1 MNLLDPHKKPFK
13 LFVILVFVCVILIPK
28 NTKYYKQLVFSFYDD
43 ISTYDSGFSSLRN
56 LYGGSFLNLNNNLK
70 VLTKSPKI
78 ISNSLIGVNDRDRIP
93 KVYLDIKFKNYRKL
107 LEDRIRFVK
116 ESLGSDFTEVK
127 GKISFQGKKMKCK
140 VRLKGDLGEH
150 WRSEKRMSF
159 RIDLKGDNS
168 IMSFKR
174 FSIQKPSARQ
184 HPYDQTYQDL
194 QKELG
199 NLSSSHNYINLI
211 VNGEDWGVMN
221 IEEHMSKEFL
231 EKHRR
236 KESIIFKLGDERDWL
251 YERKT
256 NLNSIKSYR
265 LSDDYLNIK
274 VYQEGKYLQDSIYR
288 KYYSYIS
295 NDILRGGNEIFNKDS
310 FTKSLILS
318 LVWNSTHSI
327 SHSNSRYYFNPY
339 DLKVYPITTDQSNL
353 TSFDNQLNIP
363 KPYEK
368 IVNDSSFHN
377 LYRINSIKVKKSLNE
392 SQKILDKW
400 QSYFPLDEKISTSVL
415 HYNLNY
421 FENYNKFRKNTFL
434 LSESEERKN
443 HKKITRDQSSKLFD
457 HIHAKHFDNGEIH
470 IFNLLNEKIQIK
482 NICVEDRLIDDFKY
496 LEVDGHN
503 FEYIP
508 KIIKTSL
515 TGNFDEK
522 IEIQTE
528 IDGFE
533 RLFTLGYT
541 LTKNNIKNP
550 LLKKSNLN
558 NLPFLEVKKDSSYL
572 IKKGNWNIE
581 DPIVLDNGLEIEEGT
596 ILNFNNN
603 SYLIVKGKLSS
614 IGTEEENIIFQSKE
628 GYWKGVY
635 VLNSNE
641 KSIIKNSTFL
651 NLTNLSDGLLN
662 LTGGIS
668 FYKSDVDFINVKF
681 INNTSEDFLNIID
694 SNYLLDNVLF
704 ENCPSDAFDSDF
716 SNGVITNSTFKNVLG
731 DGADFSGSSV
741 RLNNSFFFNIK
752 DKSVSVGEG
761 SKLDIDSIYIQNS
774 GVGIAVKDGSYT
786 EVINST
792 FKGIVLN
799 PLMTYTKKSFYS
811 MPKLNS
817 IDNVFE
823 DLNNCCL
830 SQIESEL
837 INNSIIIP
845 QKTFNVD
852 SLYQTQIMK
861 K

>member
-1 MNLLDPHKKPFK
+1 LNLFKSNKNPFL
-13 LFVILVFVCVILIPK
+13 LFIVLFIVCVSLIPR
-28 NTKYYKQLVFSFYDD
+28 NIDYYVNLKHSSYD
-43 ISTYDSGFSSLRN
+43 IIEAGLNGFSSIGSITEFNRN
-56 LYGGSFLNLNNNLK
+56 PLN
-70 VLTKSPKI
+70 KI
-78 ISNSLIGVNDRDRIP
+78 IIFIKNKRQDLFYSNINDFKTIHLE
-93 KVYLDIKFKNYRKL
+93 VKFKNYKTIL
-107 LEDRIRFVK
+107 DDRVRFVK
-116 ESLGSDFTEVK
+116 NGMSDNHSEVK
-127 GKISFQGKKMKCK
+127 AKIIFNGKKIDCK
-140 VRLKGDLGEH
+140 IRLKGNLSSH
-150 WRSEKRMSF
+150 WRSKKRMSF
-159 RIDLKGDNS
+159 RVSLKGDNS
-168 IMSFKR
+168 VMSFRR
-174 FSIQKPSARQ
+174 FSLHKPSARQ
-184 HPYDQTYQDL
+184 HPYDPTFQNL
-194 QKELG
+194 QKDIG
-199 NLSSSHNYINLI
+199 NMSSSHNYINLI
-211 VNGEDWGVMN
+211 VNGEDWGIMN
-221 IEEHMSKEFL
+221 IEEHMSKELL
-231 EKHRR
+231 EKQKR
-236 KESIIFKLGDERDWL
+236 KESLVFRLGNEEDERYRLLSESRDD
-251 YERKT
+251 
-256 NLNSIKSYR
+256 YR
-265 LSDDYLNIK
+265 LSDNYLNIE
-274 VYQEGKYLQDSIYR
+274 VYQEKKYLTDSLYR
-288 KYYSYIS
+288 KYYSYVS
-295 NDILRGGNEIFNKDS
+295 NQILKKENQIFDNES
-310 FTKSLILS
+310 FSKSLILS
-318 LVWNSTHSI
+318 LIWNSTHTLYSY
-327 SHSNSRYYFNPY
+327 NSRYYFNPY
-339 DLKVYPITTDQSNL
+339 DLKIYPITTDQSNFSPFKDSL
-353 TSFDNQLNIP
+353 FIH

-368 IVNDSSFHN
+368 I
-377 LYRINSIKVKKSLNE
+377 INSPYFSNNYINNLETVESSLKK

-415 HYNLNY
+415 EENIKYFNSHDKFKDNIQINLDPEINSHS
-421 FENYNKFRKNTFL
+421 N
-434 LSESEERKN
+434 
-443 HKKITRDQSSKLFD
+443 KITKEQSKLLLD

-515 TGNFDEK
+515 IGNLDEK

-528 IDGFE
+528 IDGFQ

-541 LTKNNIKNP
+541 LTKNNVKNP

-741 RLNNSFFFNIK
+741 RLNNSFFFNVK

-761 SKLDIDSIYIQNS
+761 SKLYIDSIYIQNS

>member
-1 MNLLDPHKKPFK
+1 M
-13 LFVILVFVCVILIPK
+13 CVILIPK
-28 NTKYYKQLVFSFYDD
+28 NTKFYKGLVFSFYDD

-70 VLTKSPKI
+70 VLIKSPKI

-107 LEDRIRFVK
+107 LEDRIRFIK
-116 ESLGSDFTEVK
+116 ENLGYDFTEVK
-127 GKISFQGKKMKCK
+127 GKISFQGKKMNCK
-140 VRLKGDLGEH
+140 VRLKGDLSEH

-159 RIDLKGDNS
+159 RIGLKGDNS

-174 FSIQKPSARQ
+174 FSIQKPSSRQ
-184 HPYDQTYQDL
+184 HPYDQTFQDL

-231 EKHRR
+231 EKQRR

-251 YERKT
+251 YNRKT
-256 NLNSIKSYR
+256 NFNSIKSYR

-295 NDILRGGNEIFNKDS
+295 NDILKGGNEIFNKDS

-318 LVWNSTHSI
+318 LVWNSTDSI
-327 SHSNSRYYFNPY
+327 SSSNSRYYFNPY
-339 DLKVYPITTDQSNL
+339 DLKVYPITADQSNL
-353 TSFDNQLNIP
+353 TSFNNQLGIP

-368 IVNDSSFHN
+368 IVNDSSFQN
-377 LYRINSIKVKKSLNE
+377 SYQINSIKVKKSLNE

-400 QSYFPLDEKISTSVL
+400 QSYFPLDEKISTSFL
-415 HYNLNY
+415 YHNLNY
-421 FENYNKFRKNTFL
+421 FENYNKFKENTLL

-457 HIHAKHFDNGEIH
+457 HIHAKHYDNGEIH
-470 IFNLLNEKIQIK
+470 IFNLLNEKIKIK
-482 NICVEDRLIDDFKY
+482 SICVEDRLIEDFKN
-496 LEVDGHN
+496 LDVEGHN
-503 FEYIP
+503 FKYIP
-508 KIIKTSL
+508 KNIKTSL
-515 TGNFDEK
+515 RGSFDKK

-528 IDGFE
+528 INGFQ

-541 LTKNNIKNP
+541 LTQNNIKNP
-550 LLKKSNLN
+550 LLEKTNPN
-558 NLPFLEVKKDSSYL
+558 DFEFLSIKDDNTYF
-572 IKKGNWNIE
+572 IKKGNWDINV
-581 DPIVLDNGLEIEEGT
+581 PIVLDNGLEIEKGT
-596 ILNFNNN
+596 ILNFNKE
-603 SYLIVKGKLSS
+603 SYLIVNGKLTS
-614 IGTEEENIIFQSKE
+614 IGTEDKKIVFKTSQ
-628 GYWKGVY
+628 GFWKGVY
-635 VLNSNE
+635 VLNSRE
-641 KSIIKNSTFL
+641 KSIVENTEFF
-651 NLTNLSDGLLN
+651 NVTNLSDGLLS
-662 LTGGIS
+662 LTGSVS
-668 FYKSDVDFINVKF
+668 FYKSDVELKNVKF
-681 INNTSEDFLNIID
+681 INNSSEDFLNIIE
-694 SNYLLDNVLF
+694 SNYLIENVLF

-716 SNGVITNSTFKNVLG
+716 SNGIISNSIFKNISG
-731 DGADFSGSSV
+731 DGVDFSGSSV
-741 RLNNSFFFNIK
+741 KLYNSFFYNVK

-761 SKLDIDSIYIQNS
+761 SSLDVKSIYVENS
-774 GVGIAVKDGSYT
+774 GVGVAVKDGSNA

-792 FKGIVLN
+792 FKNIFLN

-811 MPKLNS
+811 IPKLTS
-817 IDNVFE
+817 IDNFFE
-823 DLNNCCL
+823 DPNNCCL
-830 SQIESEL
+830 RQTESEL
-837 INNSIIIP
+837 INNLIIVP
-845 QKTFNVD
+845 EKLFNVD